1 MVSSE
6 GEELAGMLMRPLKGV
21 QLEGIEEPALTQRQ
35 L

>member
-6 GEELAGMLMRPLKGV
+6 GEELAGMLLRPLKGV
-21 QLEGIEEPALTQRQ
+21 IGIEEPALTQRQ